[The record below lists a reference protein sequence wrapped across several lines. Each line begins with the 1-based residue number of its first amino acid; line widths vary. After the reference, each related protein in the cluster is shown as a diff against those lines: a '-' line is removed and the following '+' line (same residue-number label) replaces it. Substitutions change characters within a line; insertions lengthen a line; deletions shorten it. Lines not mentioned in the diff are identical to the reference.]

1 MTPWCALH
9 CQGRHPSSTVYVVV
23 DDSAPTL
30 LETSL
35 DIHDRKQF
43 ELKLDYQPSGTD
55 SRSEYMVDAWL
66 FLPRSLNVNK
76 ETWPRELFYSDLH
89 NYVRLKTP
97 VLDFEQTLKGR
108 QSPLFALEERVTRG
122 FLGDEA
128 EVIYDAKMLSC
139 VFRGALRRFA
149 RSVRR
154 RGLRTAEHGPVEGQS
169 FETIEILSKQSVVA
183 TQEVLRRYRQVV
195 DSMTRKYKVS
205 DRTTAAFRLVDE
217 YMSLCVEQYFRRSV
231 VGMDSMPKTASLDAL
246 RRELMDTI
254 VSDEQY
260 RLKNAFGS
268 VLSKGSDN
276 EEYTHRIGFLK
287 KFCMN
292 ILFLKVLRS
301 SPKKA
306 WEEVL
311 FAVAAGGSMAFALSV
326 GLFAQS
332 RYPQAS
338 FNFFVLAV
346 FGYMLKDRIK
356 DALRRFFSEYAG
368 RFLYER
374 RTNILDPVTQS
385 AVGICKERIDFD
397 ARSSV
402 PVQVTSLRRQDDL
415 LTAGQGE
422 FSESVIR
429 YRKKISLES
438 DMLPNLG
445 DGMVSG
451 VTDII
456 RLNVDVWLRD
466 MDDPEYAIDY
476 VDLEDF
482 SVGQVKAAKSYR
494 VDMAFRFYVDDGR
507 RQETSLKLVQLVLD
521 RNGIKRMD
529 VLPKAKAPVEPL
541 PVASAS

>member
-1 MTPWCALH
+1 
-9 CQGRHPSSTVYVVV
+9 VV
-23 DDSAPTL
+23 DDSVPAL

-55 SRSEYMVDAWL
+55 PRSEYMVDAWL

-122 FLGDEA
+122 FLGDET

-154 RGLRTAEHGPVEGQS
+154 RGLRAAELQSFEGQS
-169 FETIEILSKQSVVA
+169 FESIEALLKQSVVA
-183 TQEVLRRYRQVV
+183 TQAVLLRYRQVV
-195 DSMTRKYKVS
+195 DSIVQKYKVS
-205 DRTTAAFRLVDE
+205 ERTTAAFRLVDE
-217 YMSLCVEQYFRRSV
+217 YMSLCMEQYFRRSV
-231 VGMDSMPKTASLDAL
+231 VGMDSMPKTPSLDAL

-268 VLSKGSDN
+268 VLSVGGDN

-326 GLFAQS
+326 GLVAQS

-374 RTNILDPVTQS
+374 RTNILDPVTQA
-385 AVGICKERIDFD
+385 AVGVCKERIDFD
-397 ARSSV
+397 AARSV
-402 PVQVTSLRRQDDL
+402 PAQVTLLRRQDDL

-507 RQETSLKLVQLVLD
+507 RQETSLKVVQLVLD

-529 VLPKAKAPVEPL
+529 VLPKVKTAPIPL
-541 PVASAS
+541 AAATA